1 MSYAVGIDIG
11 GTHIR
16 LAIVSKTGKIE
27 QVIKEK
33 IVCLRKSFLYIIN

>member
-33 IVCLRKSFLYIIN
+33 TDKSNGDRKSVV